1 MEENAMGIFPE
12 MLWCAVPV
20 TIGLLAVGCYY
31 LITGV
36 SRGPETVQGPKQL
49 PKQDHKPEEMVLNDG
64 QLPKQDHKPE
74 EMVLNDGQLPKQEH
88 KPEEMVLNDGQ
99 LPKQD
104 HKPKKMVLNDG
115 QLQTPSTRRGER
127 KRNQPDRL
135 QVEHHKKNYYLW
147 NSESYLCC
155 ESKFIISDMQ
165 FKII

>member
-1 MEENAMGIFPE
+1 VNFVSKRIIIMFGNMEENAMGIFPE

-49 PKQDHKPEEMVLNDG
+49 PKQNHKPEEMVLNDG

-135 QVEHHKKNYYLW
+135 QVEHHKKNYYL
-147 NSESYLCC
+147 
-155 ESKFIISDMQ
+155 
-165 FKII
+165 

>member
-1 MEENAMGIFPE
+1 MFGNMEENAMGIFPE

-64 QLPKQDHKPE
+64 QLPKQDHKP
-74 EMVLNDGQLPKQEH
+74 
-88 KPEEMVLNDGQ
+88 
-99 LPKQD
+99 
-104 HKPKKMVLNDG
+104 KKMVLNDG

-135 QVEHHKKNYYLW
+135 QVEHHKKNYYL
-147 NSESYLCC
+147 
-155 ESKFIISDMQ
+155 
-165 FKII
+165 